1 MLLAFYLDNVLP
13 GGDSPARR
21 PWYFLLTR
29 TFWWPPKVLAEA
41 LECLQFLRSL
51 AQSIPGC
58 IS

>member
-29 TFWWPPKVLAEA
+29 TFWWPPKVLTPTLVLTETV
-41 LECLQFLRSL
+41 ECNS
-51 AQSIPGC
+51 S
-58 IS
+58 